1 MLTTKQISEIMNC
14 GLWMARRRMESA
26 GIKCDMKA
34 FGHGRKAYWN
44 ITEEQVLAIMAEEER
59 DSGEIAL
66 QQTSALGALEAVFN
80 QRRMAASGDHQ

>member
-44 ITEEQVLAIMAEEER
+44 ITEEQLRTIMAEEKL
-59 DSGEIAL
+59 DTGMQQAAAL
-66 QQTSALGALEAVFN
+66 SALEAVFN